1 MKSYSIVYSSKT
13 GNTKMLAD
21 TIMKSL
27 PELECVYFGLP
38 DEKALLADR
47 IYVGFWT
54 DKGNC
59 DDSTAQF
66 LQQTTSQEI
75 FLFGT
80 AGFGENPEYFEKILH
95 HTEKHMPKTITLI
108 GTYMCQGK
116 MPMSVRER
124 YEKMA
129 SSPIHM
135 PNIKGMIENFDKAL
149 SHPDETDLQLLQ
161 EKIALLQ

>member
-1 MKSYSIVYSSKT
+1 MTSYSIVYSSKT

-21 TIMKSL
+21 TIRKAL

-54 DKGNC
+54 DKGSC
-59 DDSTAQF
+59 DESTASF
-66 LQQTTSQEI
+66 LQQTTCQEI

-80 AGFGENPEYFEKILH
+80 AGFGQNPEYFDKILH
-95 HTEKHMPKTITLI
+95 RTEKHLSKNTTLV

-124 YEKMA
+124 YVKMA
-129 SSPIHM
+129 ENPIHM
-135 PNIKGMIENFDKAL
+135 PNIHGMIENFDQAL
-149 SHPDETDLQLLQ
+149 SHPDEKDLGLLE
-161 EKIALLQ
+161 EKIKLLS